1 MDQPKMRQLK
11 NLFLAAL
18 LSLGCCSLAACTTAV
33 GSDKVP
39 QSVWPQ
45 LANGKPQDLIV
56 EFKDAANKR
65 AALSALPSK
74 EVEVLKNYEALPLMH
89 LRFHKAAVL
98 KALLANPSV
107 VKAYE
112 DRQENML
119 PQQETKP

>member
-1 MDQPKMRQLK
+1 MPRLQ

-18 LSLGCCSLAACTTAV
+18 LSAGCCSLAACTTAV

-39 QSVWPQ
+39 QSVWAQ
-45 LANGKPQDLIV
+45 LTSGKPQDLIV
-56 EFKDAANKR
+56 EFNDAANKR

-74 EVEVLKNYEALPLMH
+74 EVEVLKDYEALPLMH
-89 LRFHKAAVL
+89 LRFHTSSAL

-112 DRQENML
+112 DRRENML
-119 PQQETKP
+119 PQQGAKP